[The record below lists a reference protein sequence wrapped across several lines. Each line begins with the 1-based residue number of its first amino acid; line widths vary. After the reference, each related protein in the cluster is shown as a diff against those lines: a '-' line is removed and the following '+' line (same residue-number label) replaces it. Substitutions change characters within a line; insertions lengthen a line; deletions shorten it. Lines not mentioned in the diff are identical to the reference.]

1 MSQTD
6 SPAPKPPVWKRV
18 LAIASIT
25 IGVVMLL
32 ASIPA
37 IADGDIRTV
46 IGALIAGG
54 GLLLPGAMWMWWE
67 RHDKAAFEEAARQ
80 RELIQ
85 HLTDADRDSLGYAA
99 DPEPKLARR
108 RLGLVIIAAAVLF
121 VIGATVLPPP
131 EEEWPNEQVRNLAFH
146 EYACKRME
154 TDDPSLVAGA
164 VASTIPS
171 MKDFDAGDR
180 AAGLSLA
187 LIVTR
192 GGPIPSCDVTSAD
205 YDYTFAEA
213 WQRHLEEIEGADFT
227 PAVAREHGVD
237 FFD

>member
-6 SPAPKPPVWKRV
+6 SPAPKPPVWKRG
-18 LAIASIT
+18 LAIVSVTA
-25 IGVVMLL
+25 GVVMLL

-46 IGALIAGG
+46 IGALIAGV
-54 GLLLPGAMWMWWE
+54 GLLLPGAMWMWWQ

-80 RELIQ
+80 REVIQ
-85 HLTDADRDSLGYAA
+85 YLTDADRDSLGYTA

-121 VIGATVLPPP
+121 VIGATILPLP
-131 EEEWPNEQVRNLAFH
+131 EEEWPNEQVRNVAFH

-154 TDDPSLVAGA
+154 TDDPSH
-164 VASTIPS
+164 VASSAIATIPTLT
-171 MKDFDAGDR
+171 DADAGDR
-180 AAGLSLA
+180 AVA
-187 LIVTR
+187 LRHASMVSKGVKPT
-192 GGPIPSCDVTSAD
+192 CDISSTD
-205 YDYTFAEA
+205 YDYTFARA
-213 WQRHLEEIEGADFT
+213 WQQYLEETEGADFT
-227 PAVAREHGVD
+227 PAVAKEHGVD